1 MKMLLAMILISS
13 TVMAAEKPSFGT
25 SIDPETKTVSLD
37 VFNNDEAEV
46 HCKFSVSYMVNVT
59 TYKKQF
65 GEMILASKSGASVSF
80 ENDRADHISRVR
92 AKVSC
97 E

>member
-1 MKMLLAMILISS
+1 
-13 TVMAAEKPSFGT
+13 MAAEKPSWGT
-25 SIDPETKTVSLD
+25 SLDEETKTVTLD

-46 HCKFSVSYMVNVT
+46 HCKYNVSYLINVS
-59 TYKKQF
+59 TYKRQF
-65 GEMILASKSGASVSF
+65 GKLILSPKTSASVSF
-80 ENDRADHISRVR
+80 ENDRSDQISRIR